1 MRPIEQVQAMQARQD
16 ELERLYEADGR
27 HDRSHPLHAHYTGL
41 YQASNAETAP
51 KSVATVSHPQ

>member
-41 YQASNAETAP
+41 RQAANT
-51 KSVATVSHPQ
+51 KTGDHK

>member
-41 YQASNAETAP
+41 SALRASNGKTGDH
-51 KSVATVSHPQ
+51 K